1 MCNVEIWQTQ
11 TAKIIYHPFAVYF
24 RKHLH
29 KMYVLLKTTVLG
41 VIRQALITNQLAMLF
56 TVIVQVD
63 RNLQRDWRFQFSK
76 ESILFHVILADILKT
91 TTLPERGYFYAS
103 SQMYST

>member
-11 TAKIIYHPFAVYF
+11 TAKTIYHPFAVYF
-24 RKHLH
+24 RKYLH
-29 KMYVLLKTTVLG
+29 KMCVLLKNTVLG
-41 VIRQALITNQLAMLF
+41 VIEQALIGNQLAVLF
-56 TVIVQVD
+56 TLIVQAD

-76 ESILFHVILADILKT
+76 RSILFHVILAHILKT
-91 TTLPERGYFYAS
+91 TALPERGCFYAS